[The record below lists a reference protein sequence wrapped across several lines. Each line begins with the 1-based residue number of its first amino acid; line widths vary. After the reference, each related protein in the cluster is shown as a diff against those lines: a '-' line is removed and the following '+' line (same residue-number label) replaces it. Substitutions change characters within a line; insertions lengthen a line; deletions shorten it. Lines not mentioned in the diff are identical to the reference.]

1 MSTPWPDNVFDC
13 ALRLAKSLG
22 YKASHIWPLDG
33 RVYVYCPKGSRDWRE
48 LDPRDT
54 TVWSAL
60 IGPHDVNIVSS
71 HVDMLTYT
79 ADWFARS
86 RNGTAAKGKTI
97 GLAVCE
103 AYNSLKGHPRRG
115 NE

>member
-1 MSTPWPDNVFDC
+1 MNEPWPDDVFDC

-22 YKASHIWPLDG
+22 YKASHIWPIDG
-33 RVYVYCPKGSRDWRE
+33 RIYVYCPKGRGDWRE
-48 LDPRDT
+48 LDPRDPS
-54 TVWSAL
+54 VWGAL

-103 AYNSLKGHPRRG
+103 AYNALKGHPRSG
-115 NE
+115 K